1 LKKFIVTLQVYFI
14 TYLMKKLFLF
24 TIASLLIVAC
34 TSKHEKAVEL
44 NKSGIRKMY
53 SQQVDEALKDFDK
66 AIELDP
72 LFDQPYYYRGNI
84 KYGATD
90 YQGAQEDYSKAIEL
104 NPGFADAYYNR
115 GNLYESINQ
124 RDKACADWLKAKEN
138 GKANLDDKLRFCR

>member
-1 LKKFIVTLQVYFI
+1 MKRIFLI
-14 TYLMKKLFLF
+14 TA
-24 TIASLLIVAC
+24 ISLLMLAC

-53 SQQVDEALKDFDK
+53 SQQLDDAIKDFDK

-84 KYGATD
+84 KYGATN
-90 YQGAQEDYSKAIEL
+90 YQGALEDYNKAIEI
-104 NPGFADAYYNR
+104 NPGFADAYCNR
-115 GNLYESINQ
+115 GNLYEAINQ
-124 RDKACADWLKAKEN
+124 RDKACEDWMKAKEN